1 MFRNA
6 GGERFQDVTTAGGFG
21 NLQKGHAIAFADV
34 NNDGQQDIYEVM
46 GGAFTGD
53 KYYSVLYANPGHDAH
68 WVTLKLEGVQSNR
81 GAVGARVRVVVVTPN
96 GERSIYRTVT
106 TGGSFGCS
114 PLRQQIG
121 LGDARSIAGIEIYWP
136 VTGKTQRLPG
146 VPLDRFYKIR
156 EGDRAATPWE
166 LPRFPLRGTAAAQL
180 SGDNGNLFRNQAGPG
195 RSGYSHSMV
204 AGGLLLMS

>member
-1 MFRNA
+1 
-6 GGERFQDVTTAGGFG
+6 
-21 NLQKGHAIAFADV
+21 
-34 NNDGQQDIYEVM
+34 
-46 GGAFTGD
+46 
-53 KYYSVLYANPGHDAH
+53 
-68 WVTLKLEGVQSNR
+68 
-81 GAVGARVRVVVVTPN
+81 VRVVVVTPN

-180 SGDNGNLFRNQAGPG
+180 SR
-195 RSGYSHSMV
+195 R
-204 AGGLLLMS
+204 